1 MEFRYRATPE
11 FALEFYK
18 ENGQTISFDTELFN
32 AILSIEAPDEDTADK
47 IRMTITDIRM
57 WKRIKLFSK

>member
-1 MEFRYRATPE
+1 MKFEYRATPD

-18 ENGQTISFDTELFN
+18 ENGQTVSFDAELFN
-32 AILSIEAPDEDTADK
+32 ATLSIEAPNEETADK

-57 WKRIKLFSK
+57 WEKA

>member
-1 MEFRYRATPE
+1 MEFKYHATSE

-18 ENGQTISFDTELFN
+18 ENGQAISFDVDLFN
-32 AILSIEAPDEDTADK
+32 ATLSIEAPDEDTADK

-57 WKRIKLFSK
+57 WEKD

>member
-1 MEFRYRATPE
+1 MEFKYRATPD

-18 ENGQTISFDTELFN
+18 ENGQAVTFDVDLFN
-32 AILSIEAPDEDTADK
+32 AKLSIEAPDEETADK

-57 WKRIKLFSK
+57 WQKA

>member
-1 MEFRYRATPE
+1 MEFKYQAQPD

-18 ENGQTISFDTELFN
+18 QNGQTVTFDTDLFN
-32 AILSIEAPDEDTADK
+32 ATLTVEAPDEATADK

-57 WKRIKLFSK
+57 WEKIS

>member
-1 MEFRYRATPE
+1 VEFNYIATPD

-18 ENGQTISFDTELFN
+18 ENGQTVSFDTNLFN
-32 AILSIEAPDEDTADK
+32 AKLTIEAPDEDTADK

-57 WKRIKLFSK
+57 WEKA

>member
-1 MEFRYRATPE
+1 MEFSYVATPD

-18 ENGQTISFDTELFN
+18 ENGQVVSFDTDLFN
-32 AILSIEAPDEDTADK
+32 AKLIIDAPDEATADK

-57 WKRIKLFSK
+57 WEKA

>member
-1 MEFRYRATPE
+1 MEFRYQATPE

-18 ENGQTISFDTELFN
+18 ENGQTISFDVELFN